1 MDDLRLHQITLQTT
15 DPAGFERFLC
25 DVLGAEI
32 ETINTDEF
40 IAEVCGIR
48 LHVRSG
54 VATQQEWVFTVSSQE
69 GAELAARWEFF
80 CFRNSRVNHPN
91 DVVFSDG
98 HGFTCRIDVE
108 RVTSAHENLNISV
121 RNY

>member
-1 MDDLRLHQITLQTT
+1 MEDIRLHQITVLTA

-32 ETINTDEF
+32 ETLQTNEF
-40 IAEVCGIR
+40 VALVSGLR

-54 VATQQEWVFTVSSQE
+54 VAAQQEWVFKVSADQS
-69 GAELAARWEFF
+69 AELAARWEFF
-80 CFRNSRVNHPN
+80 CFRNSRSTRSHE
-91 DVVFSDG
+91 VVFADG
-98 HGFTCRIDVE
+98 QGLLCRIEVE
-108 RVTSAHENLNISV
+108 RVISRDENLNISV